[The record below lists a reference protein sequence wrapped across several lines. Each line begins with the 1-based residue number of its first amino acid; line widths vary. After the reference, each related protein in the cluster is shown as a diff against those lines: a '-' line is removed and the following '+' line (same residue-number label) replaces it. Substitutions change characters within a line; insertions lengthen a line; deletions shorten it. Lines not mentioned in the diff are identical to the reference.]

1 MLVIQTEIDE
11 FKVILLKCTQTRLIL
26 IIANKI
32 FKNRTNILKVKGGL
46 GLSKIGEGGVGSSQ
60 TTNKNLQ
67 KEKNNNRMC
76 PLHTYWKYHFDSY
89 YCWYHFEEEQ
99 LTGTA

>member
-11 FKVILLKCTQTRLIL
+11 FKVNLLKCTQTKL

-67 KEKNNNRMC
+67 KEQNNNKGNKKGL
-76 PLHTYWKYHFDSY
+76 PSTY
-89 YCWYHFEEEQ
+89 
-99 LTGTA
+99 LL

>member
-11 FKVILLKCTQTRLIL
+11 FKVNLLKCTQTRLI
-26 IIANKI
+26 IANKN

-67 KEKNNNRMC
+67 KEQNNNKGNKKGL
-76 PLHTYWKYHFDSY
+76 PSTY
-89 YCWYHFEEEQ
+89 
-99 LTGTA
+99 LL